1 MVEPGYIA
9 SRYDGIT
16 AGPSLFYSF
25 EEQDGIPVDGS
36 RALPR
41 NLSPFTLRFV
51 LPDIYLAS
59 YRAAGNKPSPDG
71 YLAAALEIQANN
83 NKANSIQKQYGL
95 VGITNPVVGI
105 APKGPPSSIEQYYAS
120 GKAILEANG
129 ANRTSTSLSD
139 QMTARDIRYQL
150 EKLALAPPL
159 TLLINPKNL
168 STSYASVQKFS
179 DRTRYGFVFERWGEE
194 QVKLNFSGTTGAFI
208 AAENSRNLV
217 RNPTE
222 TSTPT
227 GVQFASKRNSAAFQ
241 NFTALY
247 QFYRNNGYLYDTL
260 GRTQA
265 HLAIGALAIDYDQ
278 FTYIGHMENFSYSY
292 KVDTPHR
299 IEWEIEFIVD
309 RLVDRAGQPGALGP
323 MRAPYV
329 NPLTGSISPVTPTVQ
344 ANTSSL
350 TSPASNHAQTPW
362 ELLKDR
368 R

>member
-9 SRYDGIT
+9 SRYDGIA
-16 AGPSLFYSF
+16 AGPSLLYSF

-36 RALPR
+36 RSLPR

-51 LPDIYLAS
+51 LPDVYQAS
-59 YRAAGNKPSPDG
+59 YSATGKKTSPDI
-71 YLAAALEIQANN
+71 YMSAALEIQANN
-83 NKANSIQKQYGL
+83 NKAGSVQKQYGM
-95 VGITNPVVGI
+95 VGVTNPVVGI

-120 GKAILEANG
+120 GKALIEANG
-129 ANRTSTSLSD
+129 ANRTSTTLSD

-159 TLLINPKNL
+159 TLLINPRTL
-168 STSYASVQKFS
+168 STTYASVQKFS
-179 DRTRYGFVFERWGEE
+179 DRTRHGFVFERWGEE
-194 QVKLNFSGTTGAFI
+194 QIKLSFSGTTGAFI

-247 QFYRNNGYLYDTL
+247 QFYRNNGYIYDTL
-260 GRTQA
+260 GRTEG

-278 FTYIGHMENFSYSY
+278 FTYIGHMESFNYGY
-292 KVDTPHR
+292 KAETQHR
-299 IEWEIEFIVD
+299 IEWDIEFIVD
-309 RLVDRAGQPGALGP
+309 RMIDRAGQSGFIGP
-323 MRAPYV
+323 MRAPFV

-344 ANTSSL
+344 ANTASTS
-350 TSPASNHAQTPW
+350 SPASNHAQVPW
-362 ELLKDR
+362 ELLK
-368 R
+368 